1 MVPFPAGGPVD
12 RLTRAIG
19 QELGERWKQGVVV
32 DNRPGGTEAIAAQ
45 MVSTAAPDGYTIL
58 VAGRESMQSSSVRK
72 LAHDPEKDFAPVT
85 QLVTFNMALVVPAP
99 MPVATFDEFV
109 AYAKSKPRMLVF
121 ATSGIGGAS
130 HDAWHDLVAETGID
144 MTLVPYAGVT
154 PIINE
159 MLGGRVDAA
168 FGALSALQPHI
179 AGGKLKAL
187 AIGGA
192 QRAKSLPNVPTFD
205 ELGRGSIDATFYA
218 GLAVPAKTP
227 AQVVEK
233 LARDVRDVMA
243 NPAFVAKNI
252 DPFALAVSAHGPH
265 AFSVFLAED
274 RKRHAERIKRS
285 GRKAD

>member
-1 MVPFPAGGPVD
+1 
-12 RLTRAIG
+12 
-19 QELGERWKQGVVV
+19 
-32 DNRPGGTEAIAAQ
+32 
-45 MVSTAAPDGYTIL
+45 
-58 VAGRESMQSSSVRK
+58 MQSSSVRK
-72 LAHDPEKDFAPVT
+72 RPYDPEKDFAPVT

-109 AYAKSKPRMLVF
+109 AYAKSKPRSLVF
-121 ATSGIGGAS
+121 ATSGLGGAS

-144 MTLVPYAGVT
+144 MTLVPYAGLA

-179 AGGKLKAL
+179 ASGKLKAL
-187 AIGGA
+187 AIGGT
-192 QRAKSLPNVPTFD
+192 QRSKGLPNVPTFG
-205 ELGRGSIDATFYA
+205 ELGHGAIDATFFA
-218 GLAVPAKTP
+218 GLVVPAKTS

-233 LARDVRDVMA
+233 LAHDVRDVMA
-243 NPAFVAKNI
+243 SPAFVAKNV
-252 DPFALAVSAHGPH
+252 DPFALEVSAQGPRV
-265 AFSVFLAED
+265 FSVFLAED